1 MINSFK
7 NRTSY
12 FCESL
17 INGEYTCLLVTE
29 NRFAYSARAQ
39 GIANQRRKIQTQLK
53 DDINFNEGNIQRNR
67 YYQHLRKIL
76 WERRGSRMPRRFNSL
91 ENIDQETG
99 FSWTIA

>member
-53 DDINFNEGNIQRNR
+53 DYINFNEGNIQRNR
-67 YYQHLRKIL
+67 YNQHLRKLL
-76 WERRGSRMPRRFNSL
+76 WKRRGSIMPRRFNSL

>member
-12 FCESL
+12 LCESL

-39 GIANQRRKIQTQLK
+39 GIAKQRGKIQTQLK

-67 YYQHLRKIL
+67 YNQHLRNIL
-76 WERRGSRMPRRFNSL
+76 WERRGSRIPRRFNSL
-91 ENIDQETG
+91 GNFNQETG